1 MTEDSAKLLIEFSNS
16 ICELKTIVLGQL
28 LEIASQCAP
37 LRLKPENKP
46 LYGLNLLDIVQTHE
60 PHTSAILSYI
70 LNYTENGKY
79 IILES
84 FIERFLSS
92 AGLSRSRVNFPR
104 ITAEKSKIDVCVLDN
119 DFAII
124 IENKLMGAPFQRNQL
139 GRYIEKVHDLG
150 YDYSNIFVV
159 ILPMYFNPNFTE
171 DIRPSVWRC
180 PYDGLETAND
190 KRHCR
195 LADQYRCW
203 CDEENR
209 KLSPLEN
216 KFCEKCNRD
225 LKGMFNTRTV
235 VIHSQLSDWLYE
247 IAQKIDP
254 KETILKSAVL
264 QFADFTE
271 GLFNTRINQHLLMD
285 IQKLIRESI
294 LPENSSSLEKW
305 DILNDKLEDLKAMEN
320 AISSMKLQQSKD
332 LIDDWYKELRP
343 EFPMLQ
349 REVQKSFGINVNG
362 IWIGCWCGS
371 YNNGAPYW
379 GFYCEGEVNAE
390 QREMVRK
397 ILEECY
403 VPSSKSS
410 ANYIS
415 WGSTRHG
422 AQRCRN
428 FYLAAKK
435 LGYL

>member
-1 MTEDSAKLLIEFSNS
+1 MTEGSPKFLIEFSNS
-16 ICELKTIVLGQL
+16 ICELKSIVLGQL
-28 LEIASQCAP
+28 LEITSQCAP

-46 LYGLNLLDIVQTHE
+46 LYGLNLLDIVRTHE

-70 LNYTENGKY
+70 LNYTENEKY

-92 AGLSRSRVNFPR
+92 AGLSRSKVKFPL
-104 ITAEKSKIDVCVLDN
+104 ITAEKSKIDVRVLDN
-119 DFAII
+119 DFVII
-124 IENKLMGAPFQRNQL
+124 IENKLMGAPFQRNQF
-139 GRYIEKVHDLG
+139 GRYIEKVHGLG

-171 DIRPSVWRC
+171 DIRLSVWRC
-180 PYDGLETAND
+180 PYDGLETSND

-203 CDEENR
+203 CDDGNWE
-209 KLSPLEN
+209 LSPSEN
-216 KFCEKCNRD
+216 KFCEKCID
-225 LKGMFNTRTV
+225 FKAMFNARTI
-235 VIHSQLSDWLYE
+235 VIQSQLSDWLYE

-305 DILNDKLEDLKAMEN
+305 DILNDKLEDLKAIED

-332 LIDDWYKELRP
+332 LIDDWYRELRP

-379 GFYCEGEVNAE
+379 GFYCESEVNAE

-397 ILEECY
+397 ILEECD
-403 VPSSKSS
+403 VPLSKSS

-415 WGSTRHG
+415 WDSTRHG
-422 AQRCRN
+422 AKRCRN
-428 FYLAAKK
+428 FYLAARR